1 MPYIL
6 ALIVSFVPLIVQKV
20 LALLGIGL
28 VTYVGSD
35 FLLTKI
41 SDLIYSQLNG
51 LSSDAVAL
59 LNLGGFDTALQILL
73 ASYSITL
80 TINKLK
86 AGSSIIFGA
95 K

>member
-1 MPYIL
+1 MAYIF
-6 ALIVSFVPLIVQKV
+6 ALVVSFVPLIVQKV
-20 LALLGIGL
+20 IGLLGIGL
-28 VTYVGSD
+28 VTYVGAD
-35 FLLTKI
+35 FLLERI
-41 SDLIYSQLNG
+41 SSVIYSQMDG

-59 LNLGGFDTALQILL
+59 LNLGGFDVALQILL

-86 AGSSIIFGA
+86 NSSTIIFGG